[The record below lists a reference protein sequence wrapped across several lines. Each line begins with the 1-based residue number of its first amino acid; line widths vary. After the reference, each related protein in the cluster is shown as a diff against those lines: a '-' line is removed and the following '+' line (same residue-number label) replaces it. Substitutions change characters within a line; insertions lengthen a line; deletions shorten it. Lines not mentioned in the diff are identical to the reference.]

1 MVSYGLIKCGI
12 FPTRVGLLVIP
23 LHLYMLLFFFFI
35 CVIFCLNVYVCS
47 HIVWLLSCDTKIKH
61 APYMKCLCCF
71 VFLFA
76 ECLAGF
82 YGDGCNQTCSCVN
95 GGSCDPVHGR
105 CTCPPGFHGNYCE
118 QGRAMHAK
126 CHFTQTCWKSLG
138 ILVEIKGFSLLLC
151 WTIACMFC
159 HMCWTATWFPSIF
172 IYAVEGNH

>member
-1 MVSYGLIKCGI
+1 MVWLNVAF
-12 FPTRVGLLVIP
+12 FPPVWVCWSSHCTFTCC
-23 LHLYMLLFFFFI
+23 FFFFHLSYI
-35 CVIFCLNVYVCS
+35 LFKCVCMFTHCLIAVLWHKNKTRS
-47 HIVWLLSCDTKIKH
+47 LHEMSLLF
-61 APYMKCLCCF
+61 CF

-126 CHFTQTCWKSLG
+126 CHFTRTCWKSLG

>member
-1 MVSYGLIKCGI
+1 MVWLNVAF
-12 FPTRVGLLVIP
+12 FPPVWVCWSSHCTFTCC
-23 LHLYMLLFFFFI
+23 FFFFFHLCYI
-35 CVIFCLNVYVCS
+35 LFKCVCMFTHCLIAVLWHKNKTRS
-47 HIVWLLSCDTKIKH
+47 LHEMSLLF
-61 APYMKCLCCF
+61 CF

-126 CHFTQTCWKSLG
+126 CHFTQTCWKSLE

-172 IYAVEGNH
+172 IYAVEVNH